1 MWAKASMPA
10 TERESVRG
18 QSNKH
23 SMQNTY
29 FTNARLLMLSVLLAG
44 GMKPVFAAPDAS
56 VNKVVEINDQQKQTV
71 KGTVK
76 DANGDP
82 IIGATVKVKGS
93 TGGTVTDIDGKFTL
107 DAPAGAELEV
117 SSIGYLKQIVKAKGN
132 IAIVLKDDSQT
143 LDELVVVGYGV
154 QKKENLTGAVASMN
168 AEKLATRPVSSL
180 SSALAGEMAGVTAVQ
195 TSGAPGG
202 QNASITVRG
211 QNSVNAASPLVI
223 VDGVPGSMNVI
234 NPAEIESVT
243 VLKDAA
249 SAAIYGVQAANGVIL
264 ITTKKGKTGK
274 TTVSYNATFSWSS
287 LLSKLDLVDAYGY
300 AYLYNEAYLND
311 HPGATK
317 PFSDETVE
325 KYRTGKLPST
335 DWYKEAL
342 TGSGFEHQHNLSL
355 SGGNDKTTYN
365 MYLGYLSQDGVTK
378 DIDYNRINARM
389 NITSQIN
396 KYITLGL
403 NASGYRGTKQ
413 DAWAGYTQV
422 IQGMSRSHPT
432 DPVYDEDGNFKYVG
446 VDNPVAVQGRDK
458 TGWKKTIDQEVFLI
472 GSAEIKPIKDLSIK
486 GVYSWRN
493 WTQDQLGFKKT
504 WGYGTYNSGQR
515 EGYVRNYNYDYL
527 TGQILVNYN
536 KSFGDHNLGVLAG
549 MESYDVKYRYVTAD
563 RKGGGNNNLDSSLN
577 TLDAS
582 SQKNKNGGTEMTRLS
597 YFGRLQYN
605 YAGKYLF
612 EANVR
617 RDASSRFPKDS
628 RWGTFPAFSAGWRI
642 SEEAFMKNVDW
653 LSNLKLRLG
662 WGKTGN
668 EELKSDDLYPAVP
681 TYAYGS
687 YMFGNSLYST
697 AYESRLVNDQLKW
710 ATVTNY
716 ELGIDAGFLNNKL
729 TMELSV
735 YKKKTNDMLL
745 YLPLQGVIGL
755 SAPAQNVGS
764 VENRGFELVLGHN
777 NRIGKD
783 WSYNLSLNM
792 GYNKN
797 EIIDMAGTDGPIDNG
812 YGGTD
817 DTQWNIEGYGV
828 SSYYGYVADGLFRT
842 EEELKKGP
850 LRTGNEKLG
859 DIRYKDLD
867 DDGKITAAD
876 RKIIGNKMP
885 KWTGGFNFRVGYK
898 NFELSG
904 LLQGA
909 FDAKRYYNGEASY
922 AFFNNASCLN
932 KHWDRWSEEN
942 PNGNFPRLSLTSQTN
957 YAFSSFWLQDASYV
971 RMKNLTL
978 AYTLPSEVISRIGLS
993 FAQVYLTGEN
1003 LFTISGLDKGLDPE
1017 SGNSRGWSYS
1027 NVRKI
1032 SCGLKLTF

>member
-1 MWAKASMPA
+1 MPA

-195 TSGAPGG
+195 TSGAPGS

-211 QNSVNAASPLVI
+211 KNSVNAASPLVI
-223 VDGVPGSMNVI
+223 VDGVPGSMNVL

-287 LLSKLDLVDAYGY
+287 LLAKLDLVDAYGY

-311 HPGATK
+311 HPGAKK

-325 KYRTGKLPST
+325 KYRTGQLPST

-378 DIDYNRINARM
+378 DLDYNRINARM

-422 IQGMSRSHPT
+422 IQGISRSHPT

-549 MESYDVKYRYVTAD
+549 MESYDVKSRYVTAT
-563 RKGGGNNNLDSSLN
+563 RKGGGNNNLDESLN

-582 SQKNKNGGTEMTRLS
+582 SQKNSNGGTEMTRLS

-668 EELKSDDLYPAVP
+668 EELSSSDLYPAVP

-687 YMFGNSLYST
+687 YMFGNTLYST

-797 EIIDMAGTDGPIDNG
+797 EIIDMAGTEGPTSDGNI
-812 YGGTD
+812 
-817 DTQWNIEGYGV
+817 WNLEGYAI
-828 SSYYGYVADGLFRT
+828 SSYYGYVADGLFRS

-850 LRTGNEKLG
+850 LRTGNEKVG

-867 DDGKITAAD
+867 DDGKITAAGD
-876 RKIIGNKMP
+876 RQIIGNQMP
-885 KWTGGFNFRVGYK
+885 KWTGGFNFSVGYK

-922 AFFNNASCLN
+922 AFFNSASALN

-942 PNGNFPRLSLTSQTN
+942 PNGNFPRLSLSSQTN
-957 YAFSSFWLQDASYV
+957 NAFSTFWLQNASYL

-1017 SGNSRGWSYS
+1017 SDNSRGWSYS

>member
-1 MWAKASMPA
+1 M
-10 TERESVRG
+10 
-18 QSNKH
+18 
-23 SMQNTY
+23 
-29 FTNARLLMLSVLLAG
+29 
-44 GMKPVFAAPDAS
+44 
-56 VNKVVEINDQQKQTV
+56 
-71 KGTVK
+71 
-76 DANGDP
+76 
-82 IIGATVKVKGS
+82 
-93 TGGTVTDIDGKFTL
+93 
-107 DAPAGAELEV
+107 
-117 SSIGYLKQIVKAKGN
+117 
-132 IAIVLKDDSQT
+132 
-143 LDELVVVGYGV
+143 GYGV

-325 KYRTGKLPST
+325 KYRTGQLPST

-536 KSFGDHNLGVLAG
+536 KSFGDHNIGVLAG

-563 RKGGGNNNLDSSLN
+563 RKGGGNNNLDESLN

-617 RDASSRFPKDS
+617 RDASSRFPKNS

-642 SEEAFMKNVDW
+642 SEEAFMKNIDW

-859 DIRYKDLD
+859 DIRYKDFD

-971 RMKNLTL
+971 RLKNLTL

>member
-1 MWAKASMPA
+1 MPA

-403 NASGYRGTKQ
+403 NASGYRGTQQ

-549 MESYDVKYRYVTAD
+549 MESYDVKSRFVTAT
-563 RKGGGNNNLDSSLN
+563 RKGGGNNNLDESLN

-582 SQKNKNGGTEMTRLS
+582 SQKNTNGGTEMTRLS

-668 EELKSDDLYPAVP
+668 EELKSSDLYPAVP

-932 KHWDRWSEEN
+932 KHWNRWSEEN

-971 RMKNLTL
+971 RLKNLTL

>member
-1 MWAKASMPA
+1 
-10 TERESVRG
+10 
-18 QSNKH
+18 
-23 SMQNTY
+23 
-29 FTNARLLMLSVLLAG
+29 
-44 GMKPVFAAPDAS
+44 MKPLFASQITNVHENAALLT
-56 VNKVVEINDQQKQTV
+56 NNQQKQTV

-76 DANGDP
+76 DANGEP
-82 IIGATVKVKGS
+82 IIGASVKVKGS
-93 TGGTVTDIDGKFTL
+93 TGGTVTDIDGNFTL
-107 DAPAGAELEV
+107 DAPAGAELEI
-117 SSIGYLKQIVKAKGN
+117 SSIGYLKQVVKAKAN
-132 IAIVLKDDSQT
+132 VAIVLKDDSQT

-195 TSGAPGG
+195 TSGAPGS

-211 QNSVNAASPLVI
+211 KNSVNAASPLVI

-287 LLSKLDLVDAYGY
+287 LLAKLDLVDAYGY

-311 HPGATK
+311 HPGAKK

-325 KYRTGKLPST
+325 KYRTGELAST

-365 MYLGYLSQDGVTK
+365 MYLGYLSQEGVTK

-403 NASGYRGTKQ
+403 NASGYRGTQQ

-422 IQGMSRSHPT
+422 IQGIARSHPT
-432 DPVYDEDGNFKYVG
+432 DPVYDEDGNFKFVG

-458 TGWKKTIDQEVFLI
+458 TGWKKTINQEVFLI

-563 RKGGGNNNLDSSLN
+563 RKGGGNNNLDESLN

-582 SQKNKNGGTEMTRLS
+582 SQKNSNGGTEMTRLS

-617 RDASSRFPKDS
+617 RDASSRFPKNS

-668 EELKSDDLYPAVP
+668 EELSSSDLYPAVP

-735 YKKKTNDMLL
+735 STKKTNDMLL

-797 EIIDMAGTDGPIDNG
+797 EIIDMAGTEGPTSDSNI
-812 YGGTD
+812 
-817 DTQWNIEGYGV
+817 WNLEGYAI
-828 SSYYGYVADGLFRT
+828 SSYYGYVADGLFRS

-850 LRTGNEKLG
+850 LRTGNEKVG
-859 DIRYKDLD
+859 DIRYKDFD
-867 DDGKITAAD
+867 DDGKITAAGD
-876 RKIIGNKMP
+876 RKIIGNQMP
-885 KWTGGFNFRVGYK
+885 KWTGGFNFSVSYK

-922 AFFNNASCLN
+922 AFFNSASCLN

-942 PNGNFPRLSLTSQTN
+942 PNGNFPRLSLSSQTN
-957 YAFSSFWLQDASYV
+957 NQMSTFWLQDASYV

-978 AYTLPSEVISRIGLS
+978 AYTLPSDLISRIGLS
-993 FAQVYLTGEN
+993 FAQVYLAGEN

>member
-1 MWAKASMPA
+1 
-10 TERESVRG
+10 
-18 QSNKH
+18 
-23 SMQNTY
+23 
-29 FTNARLLMLSVLLAG
+29 MLSVLLAG
-44 GMKPVFAAPDAS
+44 GVKPLFASQITNVHENAALLT
-56 VNKVVEINDQQKQTV
+56 NNQQKQTV

-76 DANGDP
+76 DANGEP
-82 IIGATVKVKGS
+82 IIGASVKVKGS
-93 TGGTVTDIDGKFTL
+93 TGGTVTDIDGNFTL
-107 DAPAGAELEV
+107 DVPAGAELEI
-117 SSIGYLKQIVKAKGN
+117 SSIGYLKQVVKAKAN
-132 IAIVLKDDSQT
+132 VAIVLKDDSQT

-211 QNSVNAASPLVI
+211 KNSVNAASPLVI

-287 LLSKLDLVDAYGY
+287 LLAKLDLVDAYGY

-311 HPGATK
+311 HPGAKK

-325 KYRTGKLPST
+325 KYRTGELTST

-365 MYLGYLSQDGVTK
+365 MYLGYLGQEGVTK

-389 NITSQIN
+389 NITSEIN

-403 NASGYRGTKQ
+403 NASGYRGTQQ

-668 EELKSDDLYPAVP
+668 EELKSSDLYPAVP

-932 KHWDRWSEEN
+932 KHWNRWSEEN

-957 YAFSSFWLQDASYV
+957 NQLSTFWLQDASYL

-978 AYTLPSEVISRIGLS
+978 AYTLPSDLISRIGLS
-993 FAQVYLTGEN
+993 FAQVYLAGEN

>member
-1 MWAKASMPA
+1 
-10 TERESVRG
+10 
-18 QSNKH
+18 
-23 SMQNTY
+23 MQNSY
-29 FTNARLLMLSVLLAG
+29 FNNARILMLSVLLAG
-44 GMKPVFAAPDAS
+44 GVKPLFASQITNVHENAALQT
-56 VNKVVEINDQQKQTV
+56 NNQQKQTV

-76 DANGDP
+76 DANGEP
-82 IIGATVKVKGS
+82 IIGASVKVKGS
-93 TGGTVTDIDGKFTL
+93 TGGTVTDIDGNFTL
-107 DAPAGAELEV
+107 DVPAGAELEI
-117 SSIGYLKQIVKAKGN
+117 SSIGYLKQVVKAKAN
-132 IAIVLKDDSQT
+132 VAIVLKDDSQT

-195 TSGAPGG
+195 TSGAPGS

-211 QNSVNAASPLVI
+211 KNSINAASPLVI

-287 LLSKLDLVDAYGY
+287 LLAKLDLVDAYGY

-311 HPGATK
+311 HPGAKK

-325 KYRTGKLPST
+325 KYRTGQLPST

-365 MYLGYLSQDGVTK
+365 MYLGYLGQEGVTK
-378 DIDYNRINARM
+378 DLDYNRINARM

-413 DAWAGYTQV
+413 DAWSGYNQV
-422 IQGMSRSHPT
+422 IQGISRSHPT

-458 TGWKKTIDQEVFLI
+458 TGWQKTIDQEVFLI

-549 MESYDVKYRYVTAD
+549 MESYDVKYRYVTAN

-582 SQKNKNGGTEMTRLS
+582 SQKNSSGGTEMTRLS

-668 EELKSDDLYPAVP
+668 EELKSSDLYPAVP

-755 SAPAQNVGS
+755 DAPAQNVGS

-812 YGGTD
+812 NGGTD

-828 SSYYGYVADGLFRT
+828 SSWYGYVADGLFRS

-885 KWTGGFNFRVGYK
+885 KWTGGFNFSVGYK

-909 FDAKRYYNGEASY
+909 FDTKRYYNGESSY
-922 AFFNNASCLN
+922 AFYNSASCLN

-942 PNGNFPRLSLTSQTN
+942 PNGNFPRLSLSSQTN
-957 YAFSSFWLQDASYV
+957 NVLSTFWLQDASYV

-978 AYTLPSEVISRIGLS
+978 AYTLPSDLISRIGLS
-993 FAQVYLTGEN
+993 FAQVYLAGEN

>member
-1 MWAKASMPA
+1 
-10 TERESVRG
+10 
-18 QSNKH
+18 
-23 SMQNTY
+23 MQNSY
-29 FTNARLLMLSVLLAG
+29 FNNARILMLSVLLAG
-44 GMKPVFAAPDAS
+44 GGKPLFASQITNVHENVALLT
-56 VNKVVEINDQQKQTV
+56 NNQQKQTV

-76 DANGDP
+76 DANGEP
-82 IIGATVKVKGS
+82 IIGASVKVKGS

-107 DAPAGAELEV
+107 DAPAGAELEI
-117 SSIGYLKQIVKAKGN
+117 SSIGYLKQVVKAKAN
-132 IAIVLKDDSQT
+132 VAIVLKDDSQT

-195 TSGAPGG
+195 TSGAPGS

-211 QNSVNAASPLVI
+211 KNSVNAASPLVI

-287 LLSKLDLVDAYGY
+287 LLAKLDLVDAYGY

-311 HPGATK
+311 HPGAKK

-325 KYRTGKLPST
+325 KYRTGELAST

-355 SGGNDKTTYN
+355 SGGNEKTTYN

-378 DIDYNRINARM
+378 DLDYNRINARM

-422 IQGMSRSHPT
+422 IQGISRSHPT
-432 DPVYDEDGNFKYVG
+432 DPVYDEDGNFKFVG

-515 EGYVRNYNYDYL
+515 EGYVYNYNYDYL

-536 KSFGDHNLGVLAG
+536 KSFGDHNIGVLAG
-549 MESYDVKYRYVTAD
+549 MESYDVKSRYVTAS
-563 RKGGGNNNLDSSLN
+563 RKGGGNNNLDESLN

-582 SQKNKNGGTEMTRLS
+582 SQKNNNGGTEMTRLS

-668 EELKSDDLYPAVP
+668 EELSSSDLYPAVP

-687 YMFGNSLYST
+687 YMFGNTLYST
-697 AYESRLVNDQLKW
+697 AYESRLVNEQLKW

-764 VENRGFELVLGHN
+764 VENTGFELVLGHN

-797 EIIDMAGTDGPIDNG
+797 EIIDMAGTEGPTSDSNI
-812 YGGTD
+812 
-817 DTQWNIEGYGV
+817 WNLEGYAIN
-828 SSYYGYVADGLFRT
+828 SYYGYVADGLFRT

-859 DIRYKDLD
+859 DIRYKDF
-867 DDGKITAAD
+867 DGDNNITAAGD
-876 RKIIGNKMP
+876 RRIIGNQMP
-885 KWTGGFNFRVGYK
+885 KWTGGFNFSVGYK

-909 FDAKRYYNGEASY
+909 FDAKRYYNGESSY
-922 AFFNNASCLN
+922 AFFNSASCLN

-957 YAFSSFWLQDASYV
+957 NQMSTFWLQDASYV

-978 AYTLPSEVISRIGLS
+978 AYTLPSDLISRIGLS

>member
-1 MWAKASMPA
+1 
-10 TERESVRG
+10 
-18 QSNKH
+18 
-23 SMQNTY
+23 MQNSY
-29 FTNARLLMLSVLLAG
+29 FNNARILMLSVLLAG
-44 GMKPVFAAPDAS
+44 GVKPLFASQITNVHQNAALLT
-56 VNKVVEINDQQKQTV
+56 NNQQKQTV

-76 DANGDP
+76 DANGEP
-82 IIGATVKVKGS
+82 IIGASVKVKGS
-93 TGGTVTDIDGKFTL
+93 TGGTVTDIDGNFTL
-107 DAPAGAELEV
+107 DVPAGAELEI
-117 SSIGYLKQIVKAKGN
+117 SSIGYLKQVVKAKAN
-132 IAIVLKDDSQT
+132 VAIVLKDDSQT

-195 TSGAPGG
+195 TSGAPGS

-211 QNSVNAASPLVI
+211 KNSINAASPLVI

-287 LLSKLDLVDAYGY
+287 LLAKLDLVDAYGY

-311 HPGATK
+311 HPGAKK

-325 KYRTGKLPST
+325 KYRTGELAST

-365 MYLGYLSQDGVTK
+365 MYLGYLGQEGVTK

-389 NITSQIN
+389 NITSEIN

-403 NASGYRGTKQ
+403 NASGYRGTQQ

-617 RDASSRFPKDS
+617 RDASSRFPKNS

-668 EELKSDDLYPAVP
+668 EELKPDDLYPAVP

-932 KHWDRWSEEN
+932 KHWNRWSEEN

-957 YAFSSFWLQDASYV
+957 NQLSTFWLQDASYL

-978 AYTLPSEVISRIGLS
+978 AYTLPSDLISRIGLS
-993 FAQVYLTGEN
+993 FAQVYLAGEN

-1017 SGNSRGWSYS
+1017 AGNSRGWSYS

>member
-1 MWAKASMPA
+1 
-10 TERESVRG
+10 
-18 QSNKH
+18 
-23 SMQNTY
+23 MQNTY

-195 TSGAPGG
+195 TLGAPGG

-403 NASGYRGTKQ
+403 NASGYRGTQQ

-549 MESYDVKYRYVTAD
+549 MESYDVKSRFVTAT
-563 RKGGGNNNLDSSLN
+563 RKGGGNNNLDESLN

-582 SQKNKNGGTEMTRLS
+582 SQKNTNGGTEMTRLS

-668 EELKSDDLYPAVP
+668 EELKSSDLYPAVP

-797 EIIDMAGTDGPIDNG
+797 EIINMAGTDGPIDNG

-932 KHWDRWSEEN
+932 KHWNRWSEEN

-971 RMKNLTL
+971 RLKNLTL

>member
-1 MWAKASMPA
+1 
-10 TERESVRG
+10 
-18 QSNKH
+18 
-23 SMQNTY
+23 
-29 FTNARLLMLSVLLAG
+29 MLSVLLAG
-44 GMKPVFAAPDAS
+44 GVKPMFAAHSTNVHENAAILT
-56 VNKVVEINDQQKQTV
+56 NNQQKQTV

-76 DANGDP
+76 DANGEP
-82 IIGATVKVKGS
+82 IIGASVKVKGS
-93 TGGTVTDIDGKFTL
+93 TGGTVTDIDGNFTL
-107 DAPAGAELEV
+107 DVPAGAELEV
-117 SSIGYLKQIVKAKGN
+117 SSIGYLKQIVKAKAN
-132 IAIVLKDDSQT
+132 VAIVLKDDSQT

-211 QNSVNAASPLVI
+211 KNSVNAASPLVI

-287 LLSKLDLVDAYGY
+287 LLAKLDLVDAYGY

-311 HPGATK
+311 HPGAKK

-325 KYRTGKLPST
+325 KYRTGELAST

-365 MYLGYLSQDGVTK
+365 MYLGYLGQEGVTK

-389 NITSQIN
+389 NITSEIN

-403 NASGYRGTKQ
+403 NASGYRGTQQ

-515 EGYVRNYNYDYL
+515 EGYVKNYNYDYL

-549 MESYDVKYRYVTAD
+549 MESYDVKSRYVTAS

-582 SQKNKNGGTEMTRLS
+582 SQKNTNGGTEMTRLS

-828 SSYYGYVADGLFRT
+828 SSWYGYVADGLFRT

-885 KWTGGFNFRVGYK
+885 KWTGGFNFSVGYK

-957 YAFSSFWLQDASYV
+957 YQLSSFWLQDASYV

-978 AYTLPSEVISRIGLS
+978 AYTLPSDLISRIGLS
-993 FAQVYLTGEN
+993 FAQVYLAGEN

-1017 SGNSRGWSYS
+1017 AGNSRGWSYS

>member
-1 MWAKASMPA
+1 
-10 TERESVRG
+10 
-18 QSNKH
+18 
-23 SMQNTY
+23 
-29 FTNARLLMLSVLLAG
+29 
-44 GMKPVFAAPDAS
+44 MKPVFAAPDAS

-403 NASGYRGTKQ
+403 NASGYRGTQQ

-549 MESYDVKYRYVTAD
+549 MESYDVKSRFVTAT
-563 RKGGGNNNLDSSLN
+563 RKGGGNNNLDESLN

-582 SQKNKNGGTEMTRLS
+582 SQKNTNGGTEMTRLS

-668 EELKSDDLYPAVP
+668 EELKSSDLYPAVP

-932 KHWDRWSEEN
+932 KHWNRWSEEN

-971 RMKNLTL
+971 RLKNLTL

>member
-1 MWAKASMPA
+1 
-10 TERESVRG
+10 
-18 QSNKH
+18 
-23 SMQNTY
+23 MQNTY

-117 SSIGYLKQIVKAKGN
+117 SSIGYLKQIVKAKAN
-132 IAIVLKDDSQT
+132 VAIVLKDDSQT

-971 RMKNLTL
+971 RLKNLTL

>member
-1 MWAKASMPA
+1 
-10 TERESVRG
+10 
-18 QSNKH
+18 
-23 SMQNTY
+23 MQNTY

-325 KYRTGKLPST
+325 KYRTGQLPST

-515 EGYVRNYNYDYL
+515 EGYVYNYNYDYL

-536 KSFGDHNLGVLAG
+536 KSFGDHNIGILAG
-549 MESYDVKYRYVTAD
+549 MESYDVKSRYVTAT
-563 RKGGGNNNLDSSLN
+563 RKGGGNNNLDESLN

-582 SQKNKNGGTEMTRLS
+582 SQKNTNGGTEMTRLS

-617 RDASSRFPKDS
+617 RDASSRFPKNS

-642 SEEAFMKNVDW
+642 SEEAFMKNIDW

-859 DIRYKDLD
+859 DIRYKDFD

-971 RMKNLTL
+971 RLKNLTL

>member
-1 MWAKASMPA
+1 
-10 TERESVRG
+10 
-18 QSNKH
+18 
-23 SMQNTY
+23 MQNSY
-29 FTNARLLMLSVLLAG
+29 FNNARILMLSVLLAG
-44 GMKPVFAAPDAS
+44 GVKPLFASQITNVHENVALLT
-56 VNKVVEINDQQKQTV
+56 NNQQKQTV

-76 DANGDP
+76 DANGEP
-82 IIGATVKVKGS
+82 IIGASVKVKGS
-93 TGGTVTDIDGKFTL
+93 TGGTVTDIDGNFTL
-107 DAPAGAELEV
+107 DAPAGAELEI
-117 SSIGYLKQIVKAKGN
+117 SSIGYLKQVVKAKAN
-132 IAIVLKDDSQT
+132 VAIVLKDDSQT

-211 QNSVNAASPLVI
+211 KNSVNAASPLVI

-287 LLSKLDLVDAYGY
+287 LLAKLDLVDAYGY

-311 HPGATK
+311 HPGAAK

-325 KYRTGKLPST
+325 KYRTGELAST

-403 NASGYRGTKQ
+403 NASGYRGTQQ

-422 IQGMSRSHPT
+422 IQGIARSHPT

-458 TGWKKTIDQEVFLI
+458 TGWQKTINQEVFLI

-549 MESYDVKYRYVTAD
+549 MESYDVKYRYVTAN
-563 RKGGGNNNLDSSLN
+563 RKGGGNNNLDESLN

-582 SQKNKNGGTEMTRLS
+582 SQKNSNGGTEMTRLS

-668 EELKSDDLYPAVP
+668 EELKSNDLYPAVP

-812 YGGTD
+812 NGGTD

-828 SSYYGYVADGLFRT
+828 SSWYGYVADGLFRS

-850 LRTGNEKLG
+850 LRTGNEKVG
-859 DIRYKDLD
+859 DIRYKDFTG
-867 DDGKITAAD
+867 DGKITAAD

-885 KWTGGFNFRVGYK
+885 KWTGGFNFSVGYK

-922 AFFNNASCLN
+922 AFFNSASCLN

-942 PNGNFPRLSLTSQTN
+942 PNGNFPRLSLTSKTN
-957 YAFSSFWLQDASYV
+957 NVLSTFWLQDASYV

-978 AYTLPSEVISRIGLS
+978 AYTLPSDLISRIGLS
-993 FAQVYLTGEN
+993 FAQVYLAGEN

>member
-1 MWAKASMPA
+1 MF
-10 TERESVRG
+10 
-18 QSNKH
+18 
-23 SMQNTY
+23 MQNSY
-29 FTNARLLMLSVLLAG
+29 FNNARILMLSVLLVG
-44 GMKPVFAAPDAS
+44 GVKPLFASQITNVHENAALLT
-56 VNKVVEINDQQKQTV
+56 NNQQKQTV

-76 DANGDP
+76 DANGEP
-82 IIGATVKVKGS
+82 IIGASVKVKGS

-107 DAPAGAELEV
+107 DAPAGAELEI
-117 SSIGYLKQIVKAKGN
+117 SSIGYLKQVVKAKAN
-132 IAIVLKDDSQT
+132 FAIVLKDDSQT

-211 QNSVNAASPLVI
+211 KNSVNAASPLVI

-287 LLSKLDLVDAYGY
+287 LLAKLDLVDAYGY

-311 HPGATK
+311 HPGAKK

-325 KYRTGKLPST
+325 KYRTGELAST

-365 MYLGYLSQDGVTK
+365 MYLGYLGQEGVTK

-389 NITSQIN
+389 NITSEIN

-403 NASGYRGTKQ
+403 NASGYRGTQQ

-617 RDASSRFPKDS
+617 RDASSRFPKNS

-668 EELKSDDLYPAVP
+668 EELKPDDLYPAVP

-932 KHWDRWSEEN
+932 KHWNRWSEEN

-957 YAFSSFWLQDASYV
+957 NQLSTFWLQDASYL

-978 AYTLPSEVISRIGLS
+978 AYTLPSDLISRIGLS
-993 FAQVYLTGEN
+993 FAQVYLAGEN

-1017 SGNSRGWSYS
+1017 AGNSRGWSYS

>member
-1 MWAKASMPA
+1 
-10 TERESVRG
+10 
-18 QSNKH
+18 
-23 SMQNTY
+23 MQNSY
-29 FTNARLLMLSVLLAG
+29 FNNARILMLSVLLAG
-44 GMKPVFAAPDAS
+44 GVKPLFASQITNVHENVALLT
-56 VNKVVEINDQQKQTV
+56 NNQQKQTV

-76 DANGDP
+76 DANGEP
-82 IIGATVKVKGS
+82 IIGASVKVKGS
-93 TGGTVTDIDGKFTL
+93 TGGTVTDIDGNFTL
-107 DAPAGAELEV
+107 DAPAGAELEI
-117 SSIGYLKQIVKAKGN
+117 SSIGYLKQVVKAKAN
-132 IAIVLKDDSQT
+132 VAIVLKDDSQT

-195 TSGAPGG
+195 TSGAPGS

-211 QNSVNAASPLVI
+211 KNSVNAASPLVI

-287 LLSKLDLVDAYGY
+287 LLAKLDLVDAYGY

-311 HPGATK
+311 HPGAAK

-325 KYRTGKLPST
+325 KYRTGELAST

-365 MYLGYLSQDGVTK
+365 MYLGYLSQEGVTK

-413 DAWAGYTQV
+413 DAWAGYAQV
-422 IQGMSRSHPT
+422 IQGISRSHPT

-458 TGWKKTIDQEVFLI
+458 TGWQKTIDQEVFLI

-493 WTQDQLGFKKT
+493 WTEDQLGFKKT

-549 MESYDVKYRYVTAD
+549 MESYDVKYRYVTAN
-563 RKGGGNNNLDSSLN
+563 RKGGGNNNLDESLN

-582 SQKNKNGGTEMTRLS
+582 SQKNSNGGTEMTRLS

-668 EELKSDDLYPAVP
+668 EELKSSDLYPAVP

-812 YGGTD
+812 NGGTD
-817 DTQWNIEGYGV
+817 DTQWNVEGYGV
-828 SSYYGYVADGLFRT
+828 SSWYGYVADGLFRS

-850 LRTGNEKLG
+850 LRTGNEKVG
-859 DIRYKDLD
+859 DIRYKDFTG
-867 DDGKITAAD
+867 DGKITAAD

-885 KWTGGFNFRVGYK
+885 KWTGGFNFSVGYK

-922 AFFNNASCLN
+922 AFFNSASCLN

-942 PNGNFPRLSLTSQTN
+942 PNGNFPRLSLTSKTN
-957 YAFSSFWLQDASYV
+957 NVLSTFWLQDASYV

-978 AYTLPSEVISRIGLS
+978 AYTLPSDLISRIGLS
-993 FAQVYLTGEN
+993 FAQVYLAGEN

>member
-1 MWAKASMPA
+1 
-10 TERESVRG
+10 
-18 QSNKH
+18 
-23 SMQNTY
+23 MQNTY

-458 TGWKKTIDQEVFLI
+458 TGWKKTIDQEIFLI

-582 SQKNKNGGTEMTRLS
+582 SQKNSNGGTEMTRLS

-668 EELKSDDLYPAVP
+668 EELKSSDLYPAVP

>member
-1 MWAKASMPA
+1 M
-10 TERESVRG
+10 
-18 QSNKH
+18 
-23 SMQNTY
+23 
-29 FTNARLLMLSVLLAG
+29 
-44 GMKPVFAAPDAS
+44 
-56 VNKVVEINDQQKQTV
+56 
-71 KGTVK
+71 K
-76 DANGDP
+76 DANGEP
-82 IIGATVKVKGS
+82 IIGASVKVKGS
-93 TGGTVTDIDGKFTL
+93 TGGTVTDIDGNFTL
-107 DAPAGAELEV
+107 DAPAGAELEI
-117 SSIGYLKQIVKAKGN
+117 SSIGYLKQVVKAKAN
-132 IAIVLKDDSQT
+132 VAIVLKDDSQT

-195 TSGAPGG
+195 TSGAPGS

-211 QNSVNAASPLVI
+211 KNSVNAASPLVI

-287 LLSKLDLVDAYGY
+287 LLAKLDLVDAYGY

-311 HPGATK
+311 HPGAKK

-325 KYRTGKLPST
+325 KYRTGELAST

-365 MYLGYLSQDGVTK
+365 MYLGYLGQEGVTK

-389 NITSQIN
+389 NITSEIN

-413 DAWAGYTQV
+413 DSWNGYNQV
-422 IQGMSRSHPT
+422 IQGVSRSHPT

-458 TGWKKTIDQEVFLI
+458 TGWRKTIDQEVFLI

-493 WTQDQLGFKKT
+493 WTQDQIGFKKT

-515 EGYVRNYNYDYL
+515 EGYVNNYNYDYL

-549 MESYDVKYRYVTAD
+549 MESYDVKSRYVTAS
-563 RKGGGNNNLDSSLN
+563 RKGGGNNNLGESLN

-582 SQKNKNGGTEMTRLS
+582 SQKNSNGGTEMTRLS

-668 EELKSDDLYPAVP
+668 EELSSSDLYPAVP

-797 EIIDMAGTDGPIDNG
+797 EIIDMAGTEGPTSDSNI
-812 YGGTD
+812 
-817 DTQWNIEGYGV
+817 WNLEGYAI

-842 EEELKKGP
+842 EEELKNGP

-867 DDGKITAAD
+867 GDGKITAAGD
-876 RKIIGNKMP
+876 RQIIGNQMP
-885 KWTGGFNFRVGYK
+885 KWTGGFNFSVGYK

-922 AFFNNASCLN
+922 AFFNSASCLN

-942 PNGNFPRLSLTSQTN
+942 PNGNFPRLSLSSQTN
-957 YAFSSFWLQDASYV
+957 NAFSTFWLQDASYL

-978 AYTLPSEVISRIGLS
+978 AYTLPSDLISRIGLS

>member
-1 MWAKASMPA
+1 
-10 TERESVRG
+10 
-18 QSNKH
+18 
-23 SMQNTY
+23 MQNTY

-617 RDASSRFPKDS
+617 RDASSRFPKNS

-642 SEEAFMKNVDW
+642 SEEAFMKNIDW

>member
-1 MWAKASMPA
+1 MPA

-403 NASGYRGTKQ
+403 NASGYRGTQQ

-549 MESYDVKYRYVTAD
+549 MESYDVKSRFVTAT
-563 RKGGGNNNLDSSLN
+563 RKGGGNNNLDESLN

-582 SQKNKNGGTEMTRLS
+582 SQKNTNGGTEMTRLS

-668 EELKSDDLYPAVP
+668 EELKSSDLYPAVP

>member
-1 MWAKASMPA
+1 
-10 TERESVRG
+10 
-18 QSNKH
+18 
-23 SMQNTY
+23 
-29 FTNARLLMLSVLLAG
+29 MLSVLLAG

-195 TSGAPGG
+195 TSGAPGS

-211 QNSVNAASPLVI
+211 KNSVNAASPLVI
-223 VDGVPGSMNVI
+223 VDGVPGSMNVL

-287 LLSKLDLVDAYGY
+287 LLAKLDLLDAYGY

-311 HPGATK
+311 HPGAKK

-325 KYRTGKLPST
+325 KYRTGQLPST

-378 DIDYNRINARM
+378 DLDYNRINARM

-422 IQGMSRSHPT
+422 IQGISRSHPT

-515 EGYVRNYNYDYL
+515 EGYVYNYNYDYL

-549 MESYDVKYRYVTAD
+549 MESYDVKSRYVTAT
-563 RKGGGNNNLDSSLN
+563 RKGGGNNNLDESLN

-582 SQKNKNGGTEMTRLS
+582 SQKNSNGGTEMTRLS

-642 SEEAFMKNVDW
+642 SEEAFMKNIDW

-668 EELKSDDLYPAVP
+668 EELSSTDLYPAVP

-797 EIIDMAGTDGPIDNG
+797 EIIDMAGTEGPTSDGNI
-812 YGGTD
+812 
-817 DTQWNIEGYGV
+817 WNLEGYAI
-828 SSYYGYVADGLFRT
+828 SSYYGYVADGLFRS

-850 LRTGNEKLG
+850 LRTGNEKVG

-867 DDGKITAAD
+867 DDGKITAAGD
-876 RKIIGNKMP
+876 RQIIGNQMP
-885 KWTGGFNFRVGYK
+885 KWTGGFNFSVGYK

-922 AFFNNASCLN
+922 AFFNSASALN

-942 PNGNFPRLSLTSQTN
+942 PNGNFPRLSLSSQTN
-957 YAFSSFWLQDASYV
+957 NAFSTFWLQNASYL

>member
-1 MWAKASMPA
+1 
-10 TERESVRG
+10 
-18 QSNKH
+18 
-23 SMQNTY
+23 MQNSY
-29 FTNARLLMLSVLLAG
+29 FNNARILMLSVLLAG
-44 GMKPVFAAPDAS
+44 GVKPLFASQITNVHENDALLT
-56 VNKVVEINDQQKQTV
+56 NNQQKQTV

-76 DANGDP
+76 DANGEP
-82 IIGATVKVKGS
+82 IIGASVKVKGS
-93 TGGTVTDIDGKFTL
+93 TGGTVTDIDGNFTL
-107 DAPAGAELEV
+107 DVPAGAELEI
-117 SSIGYLKQIVKAKGN
+117 SSIGYLKQVVKAKAN
-132 IAIVLKDDSQT
+132 VAIVLKDDSQT

-211 QNSVNAASPLVI
+211 KNSVNAASPLVI

-287 LLSKLDLVDAYGY
+287 LLAKLDLVDAYGY

-311 HPGATK
+311 HPGAKK

-325 KYRTGKLPST
+325 KYRTGELAST

-365 MYLGYLSQDGVTK
+365 MYLGYLGQEGVTK

-389 NITSQIN
+389 NITSEIN

-403 NASGYRGTKQ
+403 NASGYRGTQQ

-617 RDASSRFPKDS
+617 RDASSRFPKNS

-668 EELKSDDLYPAVP
+668 EELKPDDLYPAVP

-932 KHWDRWSEEN
+932 KHWNRWSEEN

-957 YAFSSFWLQDASYV
+957 NQLSTFWLQDASYL

-978 AYTLPSEVISRIGLS
+978 AYTLPSDLISRIGLS
-993 FAQVYLTGEN
+993 FAQVYLAGEN

-1017 SGNSRGWSYS
+1017 AGNSRGWSYS

>member
-1 MWAKASMPA
+1 MPA

-44 GMKPVFAAPDAS
+44 GMKPVFAVPDAS

-195 TSGAPGG
+195 TSGAPGS

-211 QNSVNAASPLVI
+211 KNSVNAASPLVI
-223 VDGVPGSMNVI
+223 VDGVPGSMNVL

-549 MESYDVKYRYVTAD
+549 MESYDVKYRYVTAN
-563 RKGGGNNNLDSSLN
+563 RKGGGNNNLDESLN

-582 SQKNKNGGTEMTRLS
+582 SQKNSNGGTEMTRLS

-617 RDASSRFPKDS
+617 RDASSRFPKNS

-971 RMKNLTL
+971 RLKNLTL

>member
-1 MWAKASMPA
+1 
-10 TERESVRG
+10 
-18 QSNKH
+18 
-23 SMQNTY
+23 MQNTY

-527 TGQILVNYN
+527 TGQFLVNYN

-549 MESYDVKYRYVTAD
+549 MESYDVKSRFVTAT
-563 RKGGGNNNLDSSLN
+563 RKGGGNNNLDESLN

-582 SQKNKNGGTEMTRLS
+582 SQKNTNGGTEMTRLS

-628 RWGTFPAFSAGWRI
+628 RWGTFPAFSVGWRI

-668 EELKSDDLYPAVP
+668 EELKSSDLYPAVP

-812 YGGTD
+812 NGGTD

>member
-1 MWAKASMPA
+1 
-10 TERESVRG
+10 
-18 QSNKH
+18 
-23 SMQNTY
+23 
-29 FTNARLLMLSVLLAG
+29 MLSVLLAG

-195 TSGAPGG
+195 TSGAPGS

-211 QNSVNAASPLVI
+211 KNSVNAASPLVI

-617 RDASSRFPKDS
+617 RDASSRFPKNS

-971 RMKNLTL
+971 RLKNLTL

>member
-1 MWAKASMPA
+1 M
-10 TERESVRG
+10 
-18 QSNKH
+18 
-23 SMQNTY
+23 
-29 FTNARLLMLSVLLAG
+29 
-44 GMKPVFAAPDAS
+44 
-56 VNKVVEINDQQKQTV
+56 
-71 KGTVK
+71 K
-76 DANGDP
+76 DANGEP
-82 IIGATVKVKGS
+82 IIGASVKVKGS
-93 TGGTVTDIDGKFTL
+93 TGGTVTDIDGNFTL
-107 DAPAGAELEV
+107 DAPAGAELEI
-117 SSIGYLKQIVKAKGN
+117 SSIGYLKQVVKAKAN
-132 IAIVLKDDSQT
+132 VAIVLKDDSQT

-195 TSGAPGG
+195 TSGAPGS

-211 QNSVNAASPLVI
+211 KNSVNAASPLVI

-287 LLSKLDLVDAYGY
+287 LLAKLDLVDAYGY

-311 HPGATK
+311 HPGAKK

-325 KYRTGKLPST
+325 KYRTGELAST

-365 MYLGYLSQDGVTK
+365 MYLGYLSQEGVTK

-413 DAWAGYTQV
+413 DAWAGYNQV
-422 IQGMSRSHPT
+422 IQGISRSHPT

-458 TGWKKTIDQEVFLI
+458 TGWQKTIDQEVFLI

-493 WTQDQLGFKKT
+493 WTEDQLGFKKT

-549 MESYDVKYRYVTAD
+549 MESYDVKYRYVTAN
-563 RKGGGNNNLDSSLN
+563 RKGGGNNNLDESLN

-582 SQKNKNGGTEMTRLS
+582 SQKNSNGGTEMTRLS

-668 EELKSDDLYPAVP
+668 EELKSSDLYPAVP

-812 YGGTD
+812 NGGTD

-828 SSYYGYVADGLFRT
+828 SSWYGYVADGLFRS

-850 LRTGNEKLG
+850 LRTDNEKVG
-859 DIRYKDLD
+859 DIRYKDFTG
-867 DDGKITAAD
+867 DGKITAAD

-885 KWTGGFNFRVGYK
+885 KWTGGFNFSVGYK

-922 AFFNNASCLN
+922 AFFNSASCLN

-942 PNGNFPRLSLTSQTN
+942 PNGNFPRLSLTSKTN
-957 YAFSSFWLQDASYV
+957 NVLSTFWLQDASYV

-978 AYTLPSEVISRIGLS
+978 AYTLPSDLISRIGLS
-993 FAQVYLTGEN
+993 FAQVYLAGEN

>member
-1 MWAKASMPA
+1 
-10 TERESVRG
+10 
-18 QSNKH
+18 
-23 SMQNTY
+23 
-29 FTNARLLMLSVLLAG
+29 MLPVLLSG
-44 GMKPVFAAPDAS
+44 GVMPTLAAPAA
-56 VNKVVEINDQQKQTV
+56 NTHKNIELLTNNQQKQTL

-76 DANGDP
+76 DANGEP
-82 IIGATVKVKGS
+82 IIGASVKVKGS
-93 TGGTVTDIDGKFTL
+93 TGGTVTDIDGNFTL
-107 DAPAGAELEV
+107 EVPAGAELEV
-117 SSIGYLKQIVKAKGN
+117 SSIGYLKQVVRAKNGLT
-132 IAIVLKDDSQT
+132 VTLKDDSQT

-154 QKKENLTGAVASMN
+154 QKKENLTGSVSSVN
-168 AEKLATRPVSSL
+168 AEKLASRPVSSI
-180 SSALAGEMAGVTAVQ
+180 SSALAGEMPGVTAVQ
-195 TSGAPGG
+195 TSGAPGS

-211 QNSVNAASPLVI
+211 KNSINSASPLVI

-234 NPAEIESVT
+234 NPSEIESVT

-274 TTVSYNATFSWSS
+274 TKVSYNATFSWSS

-325 KYRTGKLPST
+325 KYRTGELPST

-355 SGGNDKTTYN
+355 SGGNEKTTYN
-365 MYLGYLSQDGVTK
+365 LYLGYLSQDGVTK
-378 DIDYNRINARM
+378 DIDYSRFNARM

-413 DAWAGYTQV
+413 DAWSGFTQV
-422 IQGMSRSHPT
+422 IQGITRSHPT
-432 DPVYDEDGNFKYVG
+432 DPVYDENGNFKYVG

-458 TGWKKTIDQEVFLI
+458 TGWTKDINQEVFLI

-493 WTQDQLGFKKT
+493 WTDDQLGFKKN
-504 WGYGTYNSGQR
+504 WGYGTYNSGLR
-515 EGYVRNYNYDYL
+515 EGYVRNYNYDYI

-536 KSFGDHNLGVLAG
+536 KSFGDHNFAVLAG
-549 MESYDVKYRYVTAD
+549 MESYDVRYRYVTAT
-563 RKGGGNNNLDSSLN
+563 RKGGGNNNLDESLN

-582 SQKNKNGGTEMTRLS
+582 SQKNTSGGTEMTRLS

-617 RDASSRFPKDS
+617 RDASSRFPRAS

-642 SEEAFMKNVDW
+642 SEEKFMKNVDW

-668 EELKSDDLYPAVP
+668 EELASSDLYPSVP

-687 YMFGNSLYST
+687 TMFGNTLYST
-697 AYESRLVNDQLKW
+697 AYESRLVNDKLKW

-716 ELGIDAGFLNNKL
+716 ELGLDAGFLDNKI

-764 VENRGFELVLGHN
+764 VQNTGFELTLGHN

-783 WSYNLSLNM
+783 WHYNVSLNM
-792 GYNKN
+792 AYNKN
-797 EIIDMAGTDGPIDNG
+797 KILDMAGTEGPT
-812 YGGTD
+812 TD
-817 DTQWNIEGYGV
+817 SNIWNLEGYPIN
-828 SSYYGYVADGLFRT
+828 SYYGYVADGLFRT
-842 EEELKKGP
+842 EEELAKGP
-850 LRTGNEKLG
+850 KRTGNEKLG
-859 DIRYKDLD
+859 DIRYKDFD
-867 DDGKITAAD
+867 GDGKITAAGD
-876 RKIIGNKMP
+876 RKIIGNQFP
-885 KWTGGFNFRVGYK
+885 NWTGGFNFSVGYK

-909 FDAKRYYNGEASY
+909 FDCERLYIGESSY
-922 AFFNNASCLN
+922 AFYNSASCLN
-932 KHWDRWSEEN
+932 KHWNRWSEEN
-942 PNGNFPRLSLTSQTN
+942 PNGTFPRLSLSSQTN
-957 YAFSSFWLQDASYV
+957 YQLSTFWLQDASYV
-971 RMKNLTL
+971 RLKNLML
-978 AYTLPSEVISRIGLS
+978 SYTLPTDIIGHIGLS
-993 FAQVYLTGEN
+993 YAQVYVTGEN
-1003 LFTISGLDKGLDPE
+1003 LFTISGLDKGIDPE
-1017 SGNSRGWSYS
+1017 AGNTRGWSYS

-1032 SCGLKLTF
+1032 SLGLKLTF

>member
-1 MWAKASMPA
+1 M
-10 TERESVRG
+10 
-18 QSNKH
+18 
-23 SMQNTY
+23 
-29 FTNARLLMLSVLLAG
+29 
-44 GMKPVFAAPDAS
+44 
-56 VNKVVEINDQQKQTV
+56 
-71 KGTVK
+71 K
-76 DANGDP
+76 DANGEP
-82 IIGATVKVKGS
+82 IIGASVKVKGS
-93 TGGTVTDIDGKFTL
+93 TGGTVTDIDGNFTL
-107 DAPAGAELEV
+107 DAPAGAELEI
-117 SSIGYLKQIVKAKGN
+117 SSIGYLKQIVKAKAN
-132 IAIVLKDDSQT
+132 VAIVLKDDSQT

-403 NASGYRGTKQ
+403 NASGYRGTQQ

-549 MESYDVKYRYVTAD
+549 MESYDVKSRFVTAT
-563 RKGGGNNNLDSSLN
+563 RKGGGNNNLDESLN

-582 SQKNKNGGTEMTRLS
+582 SQKNTNGGTEMTRLS

-668 EELKSDDLYPAVP
+668 EELKSSDLYPAVP

-932 KHWDRWSEEN
+932 KHWNRWSEEN

-971 RMKNLTL
+971 RLKNLTL

>member
-1 MWAKASMPA
+1 MPA

-287 LLSKLDLVDAYGY
+287 LLAKLDLVDAYGY

-549 MESYDVKYRYVTAD
+549 MESYEVKSRYVTAN
-563 RKGGGNNNLDSSLN
+563 RKGGGNNNLDESLN

-582 SQKNKNGGTEMTRLS
+582 SQKNTSGGTEMTRLS

-617 RDASSRFPKDS
+617 RDASSRFPKNS

-642 SEEAFMKNVDW
+642 SEEAFMKNIDW

-764 VENRGFELVLGHN
+764 VENTGFELVLGHN

>member
-1 MWAKASMPA
+1 MTPGFLCCQHCFRAVWGGVIPSSAESSAS
-10 TERESVRG
+10 TH
-18 QSNKH
+18 K
-23 SMQNTY
+23 T
-29 FTNARLLMLSVLLAG
+29 T
-44 GMKPVFAAPDAS
+44 APQS
-56 VNKVVEINDQQKQTV
+56 VNQQKQTI
-71 KGTVK
+71 KGLVK
-76 DANGDP
+76 DTNGEAV
-82 IIGATVKVKGS
+82 IGATIKVKGS
-93 TGGTVTDIDGKFTL
+93 TVGAVTDVDGNFTIE
-107 DAPAGAELEV
+107 APIGAELEI
-117 SSIGYLKQIVKAKGN
+117 SSIGYTKQFVKAKN
-132 IAIVLKDDSQT
+132 DLVVTLKDDSQT

-154 QKKENLTGAVASMN
+154 QKKENLTGAVSSVN
-168 AEKLATRPVSSL
+168 AEQLASRPVSSI
-180 SSALAGEMAGVTAVQ
+180 SSALAGEMPGVTAVQ
-195 TSGAPGG
+195 TTGAPGS
-202 QNASITVRG
+202 QNATITVRG
-211 QNSVNAASPLVI
+211 KNSINSASPLVI

-234 NPAEIESVT
+234 NPSEIESVT

-325 KYRTGKLPST
+325 KYRTGELPST

-342 TGSGFEHQHNLSL
+342 TGSGFEHQHNLTL

-365 MYLGYLSQDGVTK
+365 LYLGYLGQDGVTK
-378 DIDYNRINARM
+378 DIDYKRINARM

-403 NASGYRGTKQ
+403 NASGYRGTKR
-413 DAWAGYTQV
+413 DAWSGFTQV
-422 IQGMSRSHPT
+422 IQGITRSHPT
-432 DPVYDEDGNFKYVG
+432 DPVYDEDGNFKFVG

-458 TGWKKTIDQEVFLI
+458 TGWTKDINQEVFLI

-493 WTQDQLGFKKT
+493 WTDDKLGFKKN
-504 WGYGTYNSGQR
+504 WGYGTYNSGLR

-536 KSFGDHNLGVLAG
+536 KSFGDHNLAVLAG
-549 MESYDVKYRYVTAD
+549 MESYDVKSRYVTAT
-563 RKGGGNNNLDSSLN
+563 RKGGGNNNLDESLN

-582 SQKNKNGGTEMTRLS
+582 SQKNTSGGTEMTRLS

-612 EANVR
+612 EANIR
-617 RDASSRFPKDS
+617 RDASSRFPKAS

-642 SEEAFMKNVDW
+642 SEEKFMKNVDW

-668 EELKSDDLYPAVP
+668 EELKSDDLYPSVP

-687 YMFGNSLYST
+687 TMFGNTLYST
-697 AYESRLVNDQLKW
+697 AYESRLVNDKLKW
-710 ATVTNY
+710 ATVTNN
-716 ELGIDAGFLNNKL
+716 ELGLDAGFLDNKI
-729 TMELSV
+729 TIELSA
-735 YKKKTNDMLL
+735 YKKKTNGMLL

-764 VENRGFELVLGHN
+764 VQNTGFELTLGHN

-783 WSYNLSLNM
+783 WKYNVSLNM
-792 GYNKN
+792 AYNKN
-797 EIIDMAGTDGPIDNG
+797 KIIDMAGTEGPTSDSNIWNLDGYAIN
-812 YGGTD
+812 
-817 DTQWNIEGYGV
+817 
-828 SSYYGYVADGLFRT
+828 SYYGYVADGLFRT
-842 EEELKKGP
+842 QEELDKGP
-850 LRTGNEKLG
+850 KRTGNEKLG

-867 DDGKITAAD
+867 GDNKITAAGD
-876 RKIIGNKMP
+876 RQIIGNQFP
-885 KWTGGFNFRVGYK
+885 NWTGGFNFSVSYK

-909 FDAKRYYNGEASY
+909 FDCKRYFNGEASY
-922 AFFNNASCLN
+922 AFYNSASCQN
-932 KHWDRWSEEN
+932 KHWNRWSEEN
-942 PNGNFPRLSLTSQTN
+942 PDGTFPRLSLSSQTN
-957 YAFSSFWLQDASYV
+957 YVLSTFWLQDASYV
-971 RMKNLTL
+971 RLKNLML
-978 AYTLPSEVISRIGLS
+978 SYTLPTELIRHIGMS
-993 FAQVYLTGEN
+993 YAQVYVTGEN
-1003 LFTISGLDKGLDPE
+1003 LFTITGLDKGLDPE
-1017 SGNSRGWSYS
+1017 SDNTRGWSYS

-1032 SCGLKLTF
+1032 SLGLKLTF

>member
-1 MWAKASMPA
+1 M
-10 TERESVRG
+10 
-18 QSNKH
+18 H
-23 SMQNTY
+23 MQKSY
-29 FTNARLLMLSVLLAG
+29 FNARLLMLSALLSG
-44 GMKPVFAAPDAS
+44 GLMPTFASSGAS
-56 VNKVVEINDQQKQTV
+56 TSKSTELQSINQQKQTI
-71 KGTVK
+71 KGSVK

-82 IIGATVKVKGS
+82 VIGATIKVKGS
-93 TGGTVTDIDGKFTL
+93 TGGTVTDVDGNFTL
-107 DAPAGAELEV
+107 DAPNGAELEI
-117 SSIGYLKQIVKAKGN
+117 SSIGYLKQFVKAKSN
-132 IAIVLKDDSQT
+132 LAVTLKDDSQT

-154 QKKENLTGAVASMN
+154 QKKENLTGAVSSVN
-168 AEKLATRPVSSL
+168 AEQLAARPVSSI
-180 SSALAGEMAGVTAVQ
+180 SSALAGEMPGVTAVQ
-195 TSGAPGG
+195 TTGAPGS
-202 QNASITVRG
+202 QNATITVRG
-211 QNSVNAASPLVI
+211 KNSINSASPLVI

-234 NPAEIESVT
+234 NPSEIESVT

-325 KYRTGKLPST
+325 KYRTGQLAST

-355 SGGNDKTTYN
+355 SGGNEKTTYN
-365 MYLGYLSQDGVTK
+365 LYLGYLGQDGVTK
-378 DIDYNRINARM
+378 DIDYKRINARM

-403 NASGYRGTKQ
+403 NASGYRGTKR
-413 DAWAGYTQV
+413 DAWSGYTQV
-422 IQGMSRSHPT
+422 IQGISRSHPT

-458 TGWKKTIDQEVFLI
+458 TGWTKDINQEVFLI
-472 GSAEIKPIKDLSIK
+472 GTAEIKPIKDLSIK

-493 WTQDQLGFKKT
+493 WTDDQLGFKKN
-504 WGYGTYNSGQR
+504 WGYGTYNSGLR

-536 KSFGDHNLGVLAG
+536 KSFGDHNLAVLAG
-549 MESYDVKYRYVTAD
+549 MESYDVKSRYVTAS
-563 RKGGGNNNLDSSLN
+563 RKGGGNNNLDESLN

-582 SQKNKNGGTEMTRLS
+582 SQKNTNGGTEMTRLS

-605 YAGKYLF
+605 FAGRYLF
-612 EANVR
+612 EANIR
-617 RDASSRFPKDS
+617 RDASSRFPKAT

-642 SEEAFMKNVDW
+642 SEEKFMKNAEW

-668 EELKSDDLYPAVP
+668 EELNSSDLYPAVA

-687 YMFGNSLYST
+687 TMFGNSLYST
-697 AYESRLVNDQLKW
+697 AYESRLVNDKLKW

-716 ELGIDAGFLNNKL
+716 ELGLDAGVLDNKI

-764 VENRGFELVLGHN
+764 VQNTGFELTLGHN

-783 WSYNLSLNM
+783 WKYNVSLNM
-792 GYNKN
+792 AYNKN
-797 EIIDMAGTDGPIDNG
+797 KILDMSGTEGPTSDSNI
-812 YGGTD
+812 
-817 DTQWNIEGYGV
+817 WNLEGYAIN
-828 SSYYGYVADGLFRT
+828 SYYGYVADGLFRT
-842 EEELKKGP
+842 QEELDKGP
-850 LRTGNEKLG
+850 KRTGSEKLG

-867 DDGKITAAD
+867 GDGKITAAGD
-876 RKIIGNKMP
+876 RQIIGNQFP
-885 KWTGGFNFRVGYK
+885 NWTGGFNFSVSYK
-898 NFELSG
+898 GIELSG

-909 FDAKRYYNGEASY
+909 FDCKRYYNGESSY
-922 AFFNNASCLN
+922 AFFNSASCLN
-932 KHWDRWSEEN
+932 KHWNRWSTEN
-942 PNGNFPRLSLTSQTN
+942 QNGTFPRLSLSSQTN
-957 YAFSSFWLQDASYV
+957 YQMSTFWLQDASYV
-971 RMKNLTL
+971 RLKNIMLS
-978 AYTLPSEVISRIGLS
+978 YTLPKDVIRYIGLS
-993 FAQVYLTGEN
+993 YAQVYVTGEN
-1003 LFTISGLDKGLDPE
+1003 LLTFTGLDKGLDPE
-1017 SGNSRGWSYS
+1017 AGNSRGWSYS
-1027 NVRKI
+1027 NVKKI
-1032 SCGLKLTF
+1032 SLGLKLTF

>member
-1 MWAKASMPA
+1 MPA

-71 KGTVK
+71 KGTGK

-617 RDASSRFPKDS
+617 RDASSRFPKNS

-642 SEEAFMKNVDW
+642 SEEAFMKNIDW

>member
-1 MWAKASMPA
+1 M
-10 TERESVRG
+10 
-18 QSNKH
+18 
-23 SMQNTY
+23 
-29 FTNARLLMLSVLLAG
+29 
-44 GMKPVFAAPDAS
+44 
-56 VNKVVEINDQQKQTV
+56 
-71 KGTVK
+71 
-76 DANGDP
+76 
-82 IIGATVKVKGS
+82 KGS
-93 TGGTVTDIDGKFTL
+93 TGGTVTDIDGNFTL
-107 DAPAGAELEV
+107 DVPAGAELEV
-117 SSIGYLKQIVKAKGN
+117 SSIGYLKQIVKAKAN
-132 IAIVLKDDSQT
+132 VAIVLKDDSQT

-195 TSGAPGG
+195 TSGAPGS

-211 QNSVNAASPLVI
+211 KNSVNAASPLVI

-287 LLSKLDLVDAYGY
+287 LLAKLDLVDAYGY

-311 HPGATK
+311 HPGAKK

-325 KYRTGKLPST
+325 KYRTGELAST

-365 MYLGYLSQDGVTK
+365 MYLGYLGQEGVTK

-403 NASGYRGTKQ
+403 NASGYRGTQQ
-413 DAWAGYTQV
+413 DAWAGYAQV
-422 IQGMSRSHPT
+422 IQGISRSHPT

-458 TGWKKTIDQEVFLI
+458 TGWKKTINQEVFLI

-493 WTQDQLGFKKT
+493 WTQDQIGFKKT

-515 EGYVRNYNYDYL
+515 EGYVNNYNYDYL

-549 MESYDVKYRYVTAD
+549 MESYDVKSRYVTAS
-563 RKGGGNNNLDSSLN
+563 RKGGGNNNLGESLN

-582 SQKNKNGGTEMTRLS
+582 SQKNSNGGTEMTRLS

-668 EELKSDDLYPAVP
+668 EELSSSDLYPAVP

-797 EIIDMAGTDGPIDNG
+797 EIIDMAGTEGPTSDSNI
-812 YGGTD
+812 
-817 DTQWNIEGYGV
+817 WNLEGYAI

-842 EEELKKGP
+842 EEELKNGP

-859 DIRYKDLD
+859 DIRYKDFD
-867 DDGKITAAD
+867 DDGKITAAGD
-876 RKIIGNKMP
+876 RKIIGNQMP
-885 KWTGGFNFRVGYK
+885 KWTGGFNFSVGYK

-922 AFFNNASCLN
+922 AFFNSASCLN

-942 PNGNFPRLSLTSQTN
+942 PNGNFPRLSLSSQTN
-957 YAFSSFWLQDASYV
+957 NQMSTFWLQDASYL

-978 AYTLPSEVISRIGLS
+978 AYTLPSDLISRIGLS

>member
-1 MWAKASMPA
+1 
-10 TERESVRG
+10 
-18 QSNKH
+18 
-23 SMQNTY
+23 MQNSY
-29 FTNARLLMLSVLLAG
+29 FNNARILMLSVLLAG
-44 GMKPVFAAPDAS
+44 GVKPLFASQITNVHENAALLT
-56 VNKVVEINDQQKQTV
+56 NNQQKQTV

-76 DANGDP
+76 DANGEP
-82 IIGATVKVKGS
+82 IIGASVKVKGS
-93 TGGTVTDIDGKFTL
+93 TGGTVTDIDGNFTL
-107 DAPAGAELEV
+107 DVPAGAELEI
-117 SSIGYLKQIVKAKGN
+117 SSIGYLKQVVKAKAN
-132 IAIVLKDDSQT
+132 VAIVLKDDSQT

-211 QNSVNAASPLVI
+211 KNSVNAASPLVI

-287 LLSKLDLVDAYGY
+287 LLAKLDLVDAYGY

-311 HPGATK
+311 HPGAKK

-325 KYRTGKLPST
+325 KYRTGELTST

-365 MYLGYLSQDGVTK
+365 MYLGYLGQEGVTK

-389 NITSQIN
+389 NITSEIN

-403 NASGYRGTKQ
+403 NASGYRGTQQ

-668 EELKSDDLYPAVP
+668 EELKSSDLYPAVP

-932 KHWDRWSEEN
+932 KHWNRWSEEN

-957 YAFSSFWLQDASYV
+957 NQLSTFWLQDASYL

-978 AYTLPSEVISRIGLS
+978 AYTLPSDLISRIGLS
-993 FAQVYLTGEN
+993 FAQVYLAGEN

>member
-325 KYRTGKLPST
+325 KYRTGQLPST

-617 RDASSRFPKDS
+617 RDASSRFPKNS

-642 SEEAFMKNVDW
+642 SEEAFMKNIDW

-971 RMKNLTL
+971 RLKNLTL

>member
-1 MWAKASMPA
+1 MF
-10 TERESVRG
+10 
-18 QSNKH
+18 
-23 SMQNTY
+23 MQNSY
-29 FTNARLLMLSVLLAG
+29 FNNARILMLSVLLAG
-44 GMKPVFAAPDAS
+44 GVKPLFASQITNVHENVALLT
-56 VNKVVEINDQQKQTV
+56 NNQQKQTV

-76 DANGDP
+76 DANGEP
-82 IIGATVKVKGS
+82 IIGASVKVKGS

-107 DAPAGAELEV
+107 DAPAGAELEI
-117 SSIGYLKQIVKAKGN
+117 SSIGYLKQVVKAKAN
-132 IAIVLKDDSQT
+132 VAIVLKDDSQT

-195 TSGAPGG
+195 TSGAPGS

-211 QNSVNAASPLVI
+211 KNSVNAASPLVI

-287 LLSKLDLVDAYGY
+287 LLAKLDLVDAYGY

-311 HPGATK
+311 HPGAKK

-325 KYRTGKLPST
+325 KYRTGELAST

-355 SGGNDKTTYN
+355 SGGNEKTTYN

-378 DIDYNRINARM
+378 DLDYNRINARM

-422 IQGMSRSHPT
+422 IQGISRSHPT
-432 DPVYDEDGNFKYVG
+432 DPVYDEDGNFKFVG

-515 EGYVRNYNYDYL
+515 EGYVYNYNYDYL

-536 KSFGDHNLGVLAG
+536 KSFGDHNIGVLAG
-549 MESYDVKYRYVTAD
+549 MESYDVKSRYVTAS
-563 RKGGGNNNLDSSLN
+563 RKGGGNNNLDESLN

-582 SQKNKNGGTEMTRLS
+582 SQKNNNGGTEMTRLS

-668 EELKSDDLYPAVP
+668 EELSSSDLYPAVP

-687 YMFGNSLYST
+687 YMFGNTLYST
-697 AYESRLVNDQLKW
+697 AYESRLVNEQLKW

-764 VENRGFELVLGHN
+764 VENTGFELVLGHN

-797 EIIDMAGTDGPIDNG
+797 EIIDMAGTEGPTSDSNI
-812 YGGTD
+812 
-817 DTQWNIEGYGV
+817 WNLEGYAIN
-828 SSYYGYVADGLFRT
+828 SYYGYVADGLFRT

-859 DIRYKDLD
+859 DIRYKDF
-867 DDGKITAAD
+867 DGDNNITAAGD
-876 RKIIGNKMP
+876 RRIIGNQMP
-885 KWTGGFNFRVGYK
+885 KWTGGFNFSVGYK

-909 FDAKRYYNGEASY
+909 FDAKRYYNGESSY
-922 AFFNNASCLN
+922 AFFNSASCLN

-957 YAFSSFWLQDASYV
+957 NQMSTFWLQDASYV

-978 AYTLPSEVISRIGLS
+978 AYTLPSDLISRIGLS

>member
-1 MWAKASMPA
+1 
-10 TERESVRG
+10 
-18 QSNKH
+18 
-23 SMQNTY
+23 MQNTY

-71 KGTVK
+71 KGSVK

-403 NASGYRGTKQ
+403 NASGYRGTQQ
-413 DAWAGYTQV
+413 DAWAGYNQV

-668 EELKSDDLYPAVP
+668 EELKSSDLYPAVP

-812 YGGTD
+812 NGGTD

-971 RMKNLTL
+971 RLKNLTL